1 MSAKVHVSQFPSL
14 GSCGKGAEVNG
25 GDISWEGKSF
35 VGKPVDAVTLAMW
48 VKVNKGGIIN
58 WFASGDKGTTFYTST
73 KEAIIPSKIWTHVA
87 GTYDAAT
94 GKVHLDNL

>member
-1 MSAKVHVSQFPSL
+1 M
-14 GSCGKGAEVNG
+14 NG

-94 GKVHLDNL
+94 GKVHLDHL